1 MVEKE
6 KRFSPGSFWLLAAL
20 SKICDEE
27 LIFIILGQATF
38 RGVANLV
45 LRVAKCRSGKF
56 LINRRQ
62 AN

>member
-27 LIFIILGQATF
+27 LIFKILGTSNVQ
-38 RGVANLV
+38 RY
-45 LRVAKCRSGKF
+45 GKAGSAGG
-56 LINRRQ
+56 Q
-62 AN
+62 V